1 MKFSYLI
8 VYLVFCV
15 GADCIGAAAAASSA
29 YGRDKRNETNEV
41 FCRRVTSIH
50 NDFFGK
56 PITNTSSQILREA
69 FDDFKTAYDNHAT
82 STVEVD
88 LEGLSSRQRVRLM
101 KAITNYKLSKKPSHT
116 ERSNSF
122 WGVDP
127 ETAKDKKKH
136 IDLMPTVFVFGE
148 TSITVRNQYFY
159 VWDPRKRK
167 FVSNQ
172 PGNFFTYEIG
182 SYDEEYDDILGILA
196 DLQDL
201 PDPMHEEEERS
212 VLRSPLAVYILRAI
226 INTRKGWA
234 YTSSDIDNDIGQ
246 QLKKE
251 LSADNLEEIS
261 ETINLYSMVFDLEI
275 ARRLEEG
282 DIYRSML
289 PVGVGIDLMMQQRH
303 PWEHLFLYEAPFHIF
318 AGHGGLGHPE
328 SRIEKFLALCGSS
341 RGGYLRD
348 STLLH
353 KHLVESYCKTDE
365 GDESDTEDDIWV
377 GGTAT
382 RRQSIVLEGS
392 AVSVIDTRRATAPPT
407 NPTLT
412 GIQLTKISAELA
424 GHSATIFTPAAAE
437 RGGAL
442 ISRPGLGASS
452 TKSAFVRTDGRIK
465 RPREPDEE
473 IIIISDDDEVVDTV
487 KADPKAKR
495 PRDASGSVLR

>member
-1 MKFSYLI
+1 MKLSYLI
-8 VYLVFCV
+8 VYLVLYV
-15 GADCIGAAAAASSA
+15 GADCLGAAAASSA
-29 YGRDKRNETNEV
+29 YGRDERKETNEA
-41 FCRRVTSIH
+41 FCRRVASIH
-50 NDFFGK
+50 NDFFEK
-56 PITNTSSQILREA
+56 PITNTSSQFLREA
-69 FDDFKTAYDNHAT
+69 FDGFKTAYDTHAT
-82 STVEVD
+82 STIEVD

-116 ERSNSF
+116 EHSNSF
-122 WGVDP
+122 WGFDP
-127 ETAKDKKKH
+127 ETAKNQKKH
-136 IDLMPTVFVFGE
+136 VDLMPTVFVFGD
-148 TSITVRNQYFY
+148 TSITVQNQYFY

-172 PGNFFTYEIG
+172 PGNFFAYEIG

-212 VLRSPLAVYILRAI
+212 VLRSPLAVYILRAV

-251 LSADNLEEIS
+251 LSADNLEEIA
-261 ETINLYSMVFDLEI
+261 EIINLYSIVFDLEI

-289 PVGVGIDLMMQQRH
+289 PVGVGIDLIMKQRH
-303 PWEHLFLYEAPFHIF
+303 PWEHLFLSESPFHVF

-328 SRIEKFLALCGSS
+328 SRIESFLALCRSS

-348 STLLH
+348 STLLR

-365 GDESDTEDDIWV
+365 GDESDTEGDDIWV

-392 AVSVIDTRRATAPPT
+392 TVPVIDTRRARTST

-412 GIQLTKISAELA
+412 GIQLTRISAELA
-424 GHSATIFTPAAAE
+424 RHRATIFPPAAAE

-442 ISRPGLGASS
+442 ISRPGLGTSI

-473 IIIISDDDEVVDTV
+473 IIIISDDNEVVDTV
-487 KADPKAKR
+487 KAGPKAKR

>member
-41 FCRRVTSIH
+41 FCRRVASIH

-56 PITNTSSQILREA
+56 PITNTSSKILREA
-69 FDDFKTAYDNHAT
+69 FDRFRTAYDTHAT

-101 KAITNYKLSKKPSHT
+101 RSITSYKLSKKPSHT

-122 WGVDP
+122 WVSDP
-127 ETAKDKKKH
+127 ETAEDKKKH
-136 IDLMPTVFVFGE
+136 VDLMPTVFVFGK
-148 TSITVRNQYFY
+148 TSLTVQNQYFY

-172 PGNFFTYEIG
+172 PGNFFAYEIG

-212 VLRSPLAVYILRAI
+212 VLRSPLAVYILKAI

-234 YTSSDIDNDIGQ
+234 YTSSDVDNDIGQ

-261 ETINLYSMVFDLEI
+261 EIINLYSMVFDLEI

-289 PVGVGIDLMMQQRH
+289 PVGLGIDLMMQQRH
-303 PWEHLFLYEAPFHIF
+303 PWEHLFLSESLFHIF

-328 SRIEKFLALCGSS
+328 SRIEKFLALCRSS
-341 RGGYLRD
+341 RVGYLRD
-348 STLLH
+348 NTLLH

-365 GDESDTEDDIWV
+365 GDESDTEDKDDIWV

-382 RRQSIVLEGS
+382 RRQREGVT
-392 AVSVIDTRRATAPPT
+392 APALIDTRRATAPPT

-412 GIQLTKISAELA
+412 AIQLTRISAELA

-437 RGGAL
+437 RVGVL
-442 ISRPGLGASS
+442 TSRPGLGASS

-465 RPREPDEE
+465 RPRETDEE
-473 IIIISDDDEVVDTV
+473 IIIISDDEVVDTV

-495 PRDASGSVLR
+495 PRDASPESL